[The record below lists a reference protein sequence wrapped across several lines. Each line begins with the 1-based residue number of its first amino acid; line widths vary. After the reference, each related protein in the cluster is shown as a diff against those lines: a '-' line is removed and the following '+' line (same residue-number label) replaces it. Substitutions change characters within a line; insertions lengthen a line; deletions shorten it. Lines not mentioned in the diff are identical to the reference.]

1 MKTKNLPKKIIGI
14 ILPMLI
20 YFIVQTGVVFIAEC
34 ILGAYYYFHK
44 VAIVTA
50 KSMIYSTLS
59 KYILL
64 LNLIAGII
72 SIPIFAFL
80 MKRDIDKERKEKTF
94 KRYEKVNYLKYLLII
109 PFGLFS
115 MEWANM
121 FVSILQMFMPD
132 FMLNS
137 YTQTEQAIYGS
148 SIVIQIMAAGIIAPI
163 VEELVFRGLVY
174 KRLTKITDIKIAA
187 VLSAVLFGVYHNNWV
202 QAPYAFIIG
211 LLAVFLYERYKS
223 VVAPILFHMS
233 ANLTS
238 VILSMALTGNTS
250 DTTVHLS
257 TIQLLISLA
266 ISTLIFMVL
275 SFIVGLIIKI
285 TVHPKEEENEVIN
298 SSNTML

>member
-34 ILGAYYYFHK
+34 ILGAYYYFHNMAT
-44 VAIVTA
+44 VIA
-50 KSMIYSTLS
+50 KSMIYSTLN

>member
-1 MKTKNLPKKIIGI
+1 MKTKNLPKQIIGI

-34 ILGAYYYFHK
+34 ILGTYYYFHK
-44 VAIVTA
+44 VATVIA
-50 KSMIYSTLS
+50 KSMIYSTLN

-72 SIPIFAFL
+72 SIPIFAYL
-80 MKRDIDKERKEKTF
+80 MKRDIDRERQEKTF
-94 KRYEKVNYLKYLLII
+94 KRYEKVNSLKYLLII

-174 KRLTKITDIKIAA
+174 KRLTKIADIKIAA

-238 VILSMALTGNTS
+238 VILRMALTGNTS
-250 DTTVHLS
+250 DTTVQLS

-266 ISTLIFMVL
+266 ISTLIFMTL

>member
-34 ILGAYYYFHK
+34 ILGAYYYFHNMAT
-44 VAIVTA
+44 VIA
-50 KSMIYSTLS
+50 KSMIYSTLN

-238 VILSMALTGNTS
+238 VILRMALTGNTS
-250 DTTVHLS
+250 DTTVQLS
-257 TIQLLISLA
+257 IIQLLISLA

>member
-34 ILGAYYYFHK
+34 ILGAYYYFHE
-44 VAIVTA
+44 VATVIA
-50 KSMIYSTLS
+50 KSMIYLTLN

-250 DTTVHLS
+250 DTTVQLS

>member
-34 ILGAYYYFHK
+34 ILGAYYYFHE
-44 VAIVTA
+44 VATVIA
-50 KSMIYSTLS
+50 KSMIYSTLN

-250 DTTVHLS
+250 DTTVQLS

>member
-34 ILGAYYYFHK
+34 ILGAYYYFRK

-50 KSMIYSTLS
+50 KSMIYSTLN

-250 DTTVHLS
+250 DTTVQLS

>member
-1 MKTKNLPKKIIGI
+1 
-14 ILPMLI
+14 
-20 YFIVQTGVVFIAEC
+20 
-34 ILGAYYYFHK
+34 
-44 VAIVTA
+44 
-50 KSMIYSTLS
+50 
-59 KYILL
+59 
-64 LNLIAGII
+64 
-72 SIPIFAFL
+72 
-80 MKRDIDKERKEKTF
+80 
-94 KRYEKVNYLKYLLII
+94 
-109 PFGLFS
+109 
-115 MEWANM
+115 M

-250 DTTVHLS
+250 DTTVQLS

>member
-34 ILGAYYYFHK
+34 ILGAYYYFHNMAT
-44 VAIVTA
+44 VIA
-50 KSMIYSTLS
+50 KSMIYSTLN

-257 TIQLLISLA
+257 IIQLLISLA

>member
-34 ILGAYYYFHK
+34 ILGAYYYFHE
-44 VAIVTA
+44 VATVIA
-50 KSMIYSTLS
+50 KSMIYLTLN

-174 KRLTKITDIKIAA
+174 KRLTQITDIKIAA

-250 DTTVHLS
+250 DTTVQLS

>member
-1 MKTKNLPKKIIGI
+1 MKTKNLPKQIIGI

-34 ILGAYYYFHK
+34 IFGAYYYFHK
-44 VAIVTA
+44 VATVIA
-50 KSMIYSTLS
+50 KSMIYSTLN

-72 SIPIFAFL
+72 SIPIFAYL
-80 MKRDIDKERKEKTF
+80 MKRDIDKERQEKTF
-94 KRYEKVNYLKYLLII
+94 KRYEKVNSLKYLLII

-174 KRLTKITDIKIAA
+174 KRLTKIADIKIAA

-250 DTTVHLS
+250 DTTVQLS

-266 ISTLIFMVL
+266 ISTLIFMTL